1 LSELITACRDALA
14 DQLDREWGH
23 LMIEPELYER
33 DARSFLDGPFRDIQ
47 LLGVRELGVVAR
59 VEEICTKVTPVVY
72 IFRRMCSRRRRYDNR
87 KDRQGVDSSNE
98 EMAEA
103 LPKCGGDSPIETR
116 HPSDYCLVNG
126 EPQTGEEY
134 VLSME

>member
-1 LSELITACRDALA
+1 MRRR
-14 DQLDREWGH
+14 LDC
-23 LMIEPELYER
+23 
-33 DARSFLDGPFRDIQ
+33 PFRDMQ
-47 LLGVRELGVVAR
+47 LLGVRELCVVAR

-72 IFRRMCSRRRRYDNR
+72 IFRGMCSRRRRYDYR

-98 EMAEA
+98 EMVEA
-103 LPKCGGDSPIETR
+103 LPSCGGDSPIEKR

-134 VLSME
+134 VLSIE